1 MKEIHNAD
9 GRLVCKADP
18 KSPVIEI
25 KVKDCITTI
34 RFLPNGEIE
43 VTNTKIA
50 A

>member
-1 MKEIHNAD
+1 MKEIRNAD
-9 GRLVCKADP
+9 GRLVAKADTE
-18 KSPVIEI
+18 SPVVEI
-25 KVKDCITTI
+25 QTKGCVTTI